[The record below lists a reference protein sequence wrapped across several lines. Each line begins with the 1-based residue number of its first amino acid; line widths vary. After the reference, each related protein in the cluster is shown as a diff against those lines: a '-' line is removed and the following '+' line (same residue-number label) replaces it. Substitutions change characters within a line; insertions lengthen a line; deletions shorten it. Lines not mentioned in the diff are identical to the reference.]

1 MNTRLFEA
9 QMTLRGE
16 TQESV
21 ALVIGKR
28 RETAGHKIR
37 NGTFTQ
43 REIKKIIEAWGLSPK
58 EATNIFFKE

>member
-16 TQESV
+16 TQESI

-43 REIKKIIEAWGLSPK
+43 QEIKKIIEAWGLSPE
-58 EATNIFFKE
+58 EATNIFFRE